1 MPPPLRAACQRR
13 SRPRQSPSAAGFSVM
28 RALRTKRARTRTC
41 RALRRVPSPSSRPAT
56 ANEPAAID
64 APDRTRLMP
73 CNTASSSETHC
84 RNLTLAH
91 APVQRRAGA
100 WGERLPVLSPLVATE
115 AGAGDLFQ
123 IRHAEH
129 RAVLVDQEWA
139 TDLIY
144 QLLLAGGRLRQKVK
158 ASGGWFFGADL
169 RGGSSS

>member
-1 MPPPLRAACQRR
+1 
-13 SRPRQSPSAAGFSVM
+13 
-28 RALRTKRARTRTC
+28 
-41 RALRRVPSPSSRPAT
+41 
-56 ANEPAAID
+56 
-64 APDRTRLMP
+64 MP

-123 IRHAEH
+123 LRHAEH

-158 ASGGWFFGADL
+158 ANGGWFFGADL
-169 RGGSSS
+169 RGGSRTGRVEIVEQ